1 MSDAAEQPR
10 PAEDE
15 AHAKPDA
22 ACPICATPVRAGD
35 ETFPFCSQ
43 RCRLVDLGR
52 WLDEK
57 YRVSRPQRDDAAQ
70 S

>member
-1 MSDAAEQPR
+1 P
-10 PAEDE
+10 
-15 AHAKPDA
+15 AKPDA
-22 ACPICATPVRAGD
+22 PCPVCAIPVRASA

-70 S
+70 P